1 MSAFAQ
7 GLSIGG
13 GSITGPGKLIAI
25 GGSGTFGN
33 GGSGTFGNGGSAVTG
48 RRLSQNGGWFP
59 RRGLECADAAV
70 HGRAVPG
77 SAQGKAELIAAK
89 QPIPAAVQLSNL
101 HAAPGL
107 NQQKSTVPAA
117 FG

>member
-13 GSITGPGKLIAI
+13 GSITGPGKRIAI

-33 GGSGTFGNGGSAVTG
+33 G

-107 NQQKSTVPAA
+107 NQQKSTATAA

>member
-33 GGSGTFGNGGSAVTG
+33 AGSAVTG

-101 HAAPGL
+101 HATPGL
-107 NQQKSTVPAA
+107 NQQKSTAPAA

>member
-33 GGSGTFGNGGSAVTG
+33 GGS
-48 RRLSQNGGWFP
+48 
-59 RRGLECADAAV
+59 AA
-70 HGRAVPG
+70 
-77 SAQGKAELIAAK
+77 
-89 QPIPAAVQLSNL
+89 PAAASPKTGDGS
-101 HAAPGL
+101 HAEVWSALALLCMAGL
-107 NQQKSTVPAA
+107 FLGLRKAKRN
-117 FG
+117 

>member
-33 GGSGTFGNGGSAVTG
+33 GGS
-48 RRLSQNGGWFP
+48 
-59 RRGLECADAAV
+59 AA
-70 HGRAVPG
+70 
-77 SAQGKAELIAAK
+77 
-89 QPIPAAVQLSNL
+89 PAAASPKTGDGSHTEVWSALTLLCMS
-101 HAAPGL
+101 GL
-107 NQQKSTVPAA
+107 FLGLRKAKRN
-117 FG
+117 

>member
-33 GGSGTFGNGGSAVTG
+33 GGSAITG
-48 RRLSQNGGWFP
+48 RLSQNGGWFP
-59 RRGLECADAAV
+59 RRGLECTDAAV

-89 QPIPAAVQLSNL
+89 QPIPAAVHLSNR

-107 NQQKSTVPAA
+107 NQQKSTAPAA